1 MFLSISASLRQ
12 VRKRRKYLKSLH
24 IIAFTFR
31 HMKVSDIGLLH
42 IEESQ
47 QKERLE
53 AFKSGLELDELMF
66 LTTCNRVEFVF
77 CKDTNVD
84 DNYLF
89 NFFSSLYPNH
99 SQERIQMFVK
109 NAEVYHEVDAVSHML
124 AVASSIDS
132 MIIGEREII
141 TQVRNAYELSQKNGL
156 TGDNIRL
163 LIKHTIQTAKRI
175 YTETSIATKPVSV
188 VSLAYH
194 TLKNQNVALDARFLI
209 IGAGVTNTNMSKFL
223 KKHGFKNFTVFNR
236 TISKAENLA
245 NDLDGRALPLG
256 ELEKFTNGFD
266 VIITCTGADKH
277 IISPTIYKNLLQG
290 ETDKKIVIDIA
301 IPQDLD
307 PRIVQEHDVNHI
319 SVEYLQE
326 ISNKNLQARAK
337 ELECVEDIIS
347 ESVFDFKGISKER
360 EIEIAMRAVPEKVK
374 EIKQNALENVFA
386 EEIDSL
392 DEESRETLDKVVAY
406 MEKKYMSVPMKM
418 AKEILLKP

>member
-1 MFLSISASLRQ
+1 
-12 VRKRRKYLKSLH
+12 
-24 IIAFTFR
+24 
-31 HMKVSDIGLLH
+31 MKVNDIGLLH
-42 IEESQ
+42 IEETD

-53 AFKSGLELDELMF
+53 AFKNSLELNELMF

-77 CKDTNVD
+77 CTESSID

-89 NFFSSLYPNH
+89 NFFRTLYPDH
-99 SQERIQMFVK
+99 SEDRIQMFVQ

-141 TQVRNAYELSQKNGL
+141 TQVRNAYELSHKNGL

-163 LIKHTIQTAKRI
+163 LIKHTIETAKRI

-194 TLKNQNVALDARFLI
+194 TLRNQNVPLDARFLI
-209 IGAGVTNTNMSKFL
+209 VGAGVTNTNMSKFL

-236 TISKAENLA
+236 TFEKAEQLA
-245 NDLDGRALPLG
+245 SDLDGNALPLNMLS
-256 ELEKFTNGFD
+256 EFTLGFD
-266 VIITCTGADKH
+266 VIITCTGSDSH
-277 IISPTIYKNLLQG
+277 IISPEIYNNLLQG
-290 ETDKKIVIDIA
+290 EKDKKIVIDIA

-307 PRIVQEHDVNHI
+307 PKIVINHDVNHI

-326 ISNKNLQARAK
+326 ISNKNLQERAK

-347 ESVFDFKGISKER
+347 ESVFTFKAISKER
-360 EIEIAMRAVPEKVK
+360 EIEIAMRSVPEKVK

-386 EEIDSL
+386 NEIDSL
-392 DEESRETLDKVVAY
+392 DIKSRETLDKVVAY

-418 AKEILLKP
+418 AKDILLKP